1 MMGTKRRA
9 SRDMARMDGKHF
21 SLDSVL
27 TVLSFLILVVVVVI
41 PMVMIVYNTFFY
53 EGKFDTSL
61 FTQIILDPGNV
72 AAMWNTIKIA
82 LLVTLFGT
90 IMCPPKRC
98 GRLPASYSPETR
110 ICPTYTPFRIRCG
123 FFRSRRIWR
132 AATTLRRRARMPRKT
147 TLFP

>member
-53 EGKFDTSL
+53 EGKFDISL
-61 FTQIILDPGNV
+61 FTQIILDPGNEP
-72 AAMWNTIKIA
+72 AFGHNIKS
-82 LLVTLFGT
+82 G
-90 IMCPPKRC
+90 
-98 GRLPASYSPETR
+98 LPVGVIE
-110 ICPTYTPFRIRCG
+110 
-123 FFRSRRIWR
+123 
-132 AATTLRRRARMPRKT
+132 
-147 TLFP
+147 

>member
-1 MMGTKRRA
+1 MMGSKRRA

-72 AAMWNTIKIA
+72 AAKI
-82 LLVTLFGT
+82 
-90 IMCPPKRC
+90 
-98 GRLPASYSPETR
+98 GRASCRER
-110 ICPTYTPFRIRCG
+110 V
-123 FFRSRRIWR
+123 
-132 AATTLRRRARMPRKT
+132 
-147 TLFP
+147 

>member
-1 MMGTKRRA
+1 MMGSKRRA

-90 IMCPPKRC
+90 IVGLFFAWLL
-98 GRLPASYSPETR
+98 GRSDIPLSL
-110 ICPTYTPFRIRCG
+110 IHI
-123 FFRSRRIWR
+123 
-132 AATTLRRRARMPRKT
+132 
-147 TLFP
+147 

>member
-61 FTQIILDPGNV
+61 YILYD
-72 AAMWNTIKIA
+72 
-82 LLVTLFGT
+82 
-90 IMCPPKRC
+90 
-98 GRLPASYSPETR
+98 
-110 ICPTYTPFRIRCG
+110 
-123 FFRSRRIWR
+123 FRSCTRFADFFHCHLEFQTVFGLFDR
-132 AATTLRRRARMPRKT
+132 LRSSTDQTYVVSFKESILIQLHSQIQCCLSTQCRKDT
-147 TLFP
+147 VWFFL

>member
-1 MMGTKRRA
+1 MMGSKRRA

-61 FTQIILDPGNV
+61 FTQIFNSACGLD
-72 AAMWNTIKIA
+72 
-82 LLVTLFGT
+82 
-90 IMCPPKRC
+90 
-98 GRLPASYSPETR
+98 
-110 ICPTYTPFRIRCG
+110 
-123 FFRSRRIWR
+123 FFRFL
-132 AATTLRRRARMPRKT
+132 AAYLVFQVGLGLFLMFYHGTRK
-147 TLFP
+147 F